1 MTLMTNIQKRFAVL
15 LFSLCASAVQAH
27 DHDAAATA
35 AVETL
40 GEVDFPVTCI
50 PAAQTEFNRA
60 MALLHSF
67 WYSPAQASFATV
79 LELDP
84 ECGMAHWGLAFASM
98 GNPFTWSSNPGAAK
112 LGAVHAQLAHNTG
125 ANSARER
132 DYIAAQG
139 IFFHNWQ
146 TVSFAQRVADYVR
159 AMTSLA
165 ERYPQDDEAKI
176 LQALAINFDIDP
188 ADKTFAKQS
197 QAMAILEPL
206 FVKYPRHPGIAHY
219 VIHTNDYSELATRA
233 LPAARTYAGIAPSV
247 PHALHMPSHI
257 FSRVGLWPDMVT
269 SNRASYNAARA
280 ELDAATL
287 TLGNYNALHAMDYML
302 FAHLQQAQDRA
313 AQAILEE
320 TQAIKKIQVENFAAA
335 YALAAIPARFA
346 LERKDWPQAA
356 ALTLSPADMGWEK
369 FPQAESILVFARG
382 LGAARSGDIDA
393 ARSSVARLQTLND
406 QMRAANLGY
415 WPTQTDIQIQAV
427 DAWIA
432 FAEGQPDVALGL
444 MRAAATAEDASDK
457 HPVTPGNVVPSR
469 ELLGDML
476 LELQQPAAALN
487 EYVRSLQRDPNR
499 YHGLSGAARAAAASG
514 NNHLAREY
522 FTQLQAQTVDSDS
535 ARPELAE
542 ARRFFAAQ

>member
-1 MTLMTNIQKRFAVL
+1 MTITTPQKWLAVL
-15 LFSLCASAVQAH
+15 LFSFCTSAVQAH
-27 DHDAAATA
+27 DHDATA
-35 AVETL
+35 APPVETL
-40 GEVDFPVTCI
+40 GDVNFPVTCK

-84 ECGMAHWGLAFASM
+84 ECGMAHWGRAFASM

-112 LGAVHAQLAHNTG
+112 LGAVHGQLARKTG
-125 ANSARER
+125 AKSARER

-139 IFFHNWQ
+139 VFFRNWQ
-146 TVSFAQRVADYVR
+146 TASFAQRVDDYMG
-159 AMTSLA
+159 AMTNLA
-165 ERYPQDDEAKI
+165 ARYPQDDEAKI
-176 LQALAINFDIDP
+176 LLALAIIFDIDP

-197 QAMAILEPL
+197 RAMAILEPL
-206 FVKYPRHPGIAHY
+206 FAKYPNHPGIAHY

-269 SNRASYNAARA
+269 TNRASYNAARA

-287 TLGNYNALHAMDYML
+287 TLGDYNALHAMDYML

-320 TQAIKKIQVENFAAA
+320 TQAIRKIQVENFAAA

-346 LERKDWPQAA
+346 LERKDWQQAA
-356 ALTLSPADMGWEK
+356 ELTLSPADMGWEK

-382 LGAARSGDIDA
+382 LGAARGGNIDV
-393 ARSSVARLQTLND
+393 ARASVARLRALND

-415 WPTQTDIQIQAV
+415 WPTQTAIQIQAV

-432 FAEGQPDVALGL
+432 LAEGQPDTALQR
-444 MRAAATAEDASDK
+444 MREAAAAEDASDK

-476 LELQQPAAALN
+476 LELQQPAAALD
-487 EYVRSLQRDPNR
+487 EYVRSLRRDPNR
-499 YHGLSGAARAAAASG
+499 YHGLAGAARAAAAAG
-514 NNHLAREY
+514 NVQLAREY
-522 FTQLQAQTVDSDS
+522 FTRLQAQTAESDS
-535 ARPELAE
+535 PRPEVAAARGFLA
-542 ARRFFAAQ
+542 AH